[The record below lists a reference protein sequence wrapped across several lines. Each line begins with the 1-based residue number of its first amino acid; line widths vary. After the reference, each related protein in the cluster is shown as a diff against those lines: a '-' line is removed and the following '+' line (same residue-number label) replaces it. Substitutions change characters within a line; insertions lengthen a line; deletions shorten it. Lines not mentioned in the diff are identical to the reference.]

1 MARLPHDTREGT
13 STLWC
18 EHCATVV
25 KRHNVSVFMQP
36 FSASCLLHSMS
47 TFRSAKKQRSSTV
60 ARNAHHFDG
69 FAHTANTMLH
79 WNRKAFDN
87 KPFTPFTLLRLSHQ
101 RERMEHKLH
110 ATEKQTTHQRQRT
123 GLTVIATSSTCTTS
137 PVNSS
142 GTSVNLSEC
151 SELCLVSWR
160 DPAAAQA
167 IVSPPTLS
175 DCSLR
180 LVIFTITVSHGRS
193 NDLLNLALGDAL
205 LWDQLAS
212 ATLIHHVMYG
222 HVDFLHTAQRHQ
234 QIHLLIHC
242 MSVT

>member
-1 MARLPHDTREGT
+1 MCLYSCSPSRHRVSCTRCRHSTQPRNSEVRLWPETHTTLTGLLTPQTRCFTGT
-13 STLWC
+13 EWLST
-18 EHCATVV
+18 TN
-25 KRHNVSVFMQP
+25 RS
-36 FSASCLLHSMS
+36 LHSS
-47 TFRSAKKQRSSTV
+47 
-60 ARNAHHFDG
+60 
-69 FAHTANTMLH
+69 L
-79 WNRKAFDN
+79 
-87 KPFTPFTLLRLSHQ
+87 TLLRLSHK

-123 GLTVIATSSTCTTS
+123 LLTVIATSSTCTTS

-212 ATLIHHVMYG
+212 ATLIHHMIYG

-234 QIHLLIHC
+234 QIHVLIHC